1 LGGDFDTKK
10 SITCYIFTLGGTAV
24 SRKSKLQNR
33 VALSTMEVEYIAI
46 SEATKEIIWLKNFL
60 NELRK
65 EQDNVGSS
73 GLGIIK
79 KGGLN

>member
-1 LGGDFDTKK
+1 M
-10 SITCYIFTLGGTAV
+10 

-79 KGGLN
+79 KGGGLELIINVP